1 MADKLFEDS
10 DLLKRNDEDVMFSE
24 VDGESVIMH
33 MQSGRYFGLNSVST
47 DIWNHLENKVSFS
60 ELIEF
65 LMKEYEVNKE
75 QCTNETRNIIN
86 ALLKLKFLAIQD

>member
-10 DLLKRNDEDVMFSE
+10 DVLKRNDEDVMFSE

-65 LMKEYEVNKE
+65 LMEEYEVNKE